1 MSILVVGSIAL
12 DTIQTPTGKRV
23 DALGG
28 SATYFSY
35 AASFFSKVRMVGVV
49 GSDFPKEHVRMLE
62 KRGIDIQG
70 LEIVDGK
77 TFRWSGS
84 YDGDLNKAT
93 THRTDLNVFGAFKPK
108 IPASYKATPY
118 VFLAN
123 IDPDLQRDVLRQ
135 VRRPKLVIADTMN
148 LWIDIKRDSLVQLL
162 RDVDIMI
169 MNDAEIA
176 QLTGEHNIIR
186 AARKVL
192 SYGPSYIVVK
202 KGSHGAVLIG
212 KSEFFSAPAYPLA
225 ELHDPTGAGDTFA
238 GGFVGYLASVK
249 KADRLTLRRAVIY
262 GSVVASYNVEDFSL
276 ERLKKTKKADIIKRL
291 KEIKKMVSW

>member
-1 MSILVVGSIAL
+1 MSVLVVGSVAL
-12 DTIQTPTGKRV
+12 DTIKTPTGERV
-23 DALGG
+23 EALGG

-35 AASFFSKVRMVGVV
+35 AASFFAKISLVGVV
-49 GSDFPKEHVRMLE
+49 GKDFPKQHIALLD
-62 KRGIDIQG
+62 KRGIDIKG

-93 THRTDLNVFGAFKPK
+93 TLKTELNVFGAFRPK
-108 IPASYKATPY
+108 IPDSYKHIEY

-135 VRRPKLVIADTMN
+135 VRKPKLVIADTMN
-148 LWIDIKRDSLVQLL
+148 LWIDIKKDSLIALL
-162 RDVDIMI
+162 KDVDILI
-169 MNDAEIA
+169 LNDAEIA

-192 SYGPSYIVVK
+192 AMGPEYVVIK
-202 KGSHGAVLIG
+202 KGSHGAVLVG
-212 KSEFFSAPAYPLA
+212 KKEFFSAPAYPLA
-225 ELHDPTGAGDTFA
+225 DLHDPTGAGDSFA
-238 GGFVGYLASVK
+238 GGFVGYIASGK
-249 KADRLTLRRAVIY
+249 KLDKGSLRRAVVY

-276 ERLKKTKKADIIKRL
+276 ERLKKVKKADIVKRFN
-291 KEIKKMVSW
+291 EFKKMVVW